1 MIVSRGKGKNMEI
14 FIYKKKG
21 NELVFDKS
29 KAKYGGI
36 NNDSIYY
43 NQDMGGFH
51 SRIDAKNIGKVIN
64 GMCYLL
70 QRNDNQ
76 AIMLFSEYDNQKIE
90 KLQLEIQK
98 IQEEKVVSKVIWFRN
113 GEGVLEETVL

>member
-1 MIVSRGKGKNMEI
+1 
-14 FIYKKKG
+14 
-21 NELVFDKS
+21 
-29 KAKYGGI
+29 
-36 NNDSIYY
+36 
-43 NQDMGGFH
+43 
-51 SRIDAKNIGKVIN
+51 
-64 GMCYLL
+64 MCYLL

>member
-1 MIVSRGKGKNMEI
+1 MEI
-14 FIYKKKG
+14 FIYRKRG

-29 KAKYGGI
+29 KAEYGGM
-36 NNDSIYY
+36 NNNSIYY

-51 SRIDAKNIGKVIN
+51 SRIDTKDIGKVIN
-64 GMCYLL
+64 GVCYLL
-70 QRNDNQ
+70 ERNDNH
-76 AIMLFSEYDNQKIE
+76 AIIMFSGYYNQKIE

-98 IQEEKVVSKVIWFRN
+98 IQEEKVVSKVIWFRD